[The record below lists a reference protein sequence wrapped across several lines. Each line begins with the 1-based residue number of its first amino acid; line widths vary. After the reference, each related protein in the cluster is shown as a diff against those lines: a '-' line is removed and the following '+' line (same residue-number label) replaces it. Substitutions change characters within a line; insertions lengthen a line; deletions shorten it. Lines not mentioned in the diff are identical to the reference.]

1 MNLFDF
7 EAGREGYYGQYGGA
21 FVPEIITSTIKELR
35 DCFRQCQQDSSFW
48 MDGKADEYY
57 SLYFFPFLTS

>member
-35 DCFRQCQQDSSFW
+35 D
-48 MDGKADEYY
+48 
-57 SLYFFPFLTS
+57 